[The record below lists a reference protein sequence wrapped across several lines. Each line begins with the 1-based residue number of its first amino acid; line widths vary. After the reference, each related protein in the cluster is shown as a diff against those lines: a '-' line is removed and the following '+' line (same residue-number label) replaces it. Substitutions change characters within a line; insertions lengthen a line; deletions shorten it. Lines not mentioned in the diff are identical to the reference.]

1 MSTTQSR
8 FSRRMGEQRPCDAD
22 AAVALH
28 VYRQP
33 LAMRLFYAL
42 LKWGWVAVLAA
53 VFLLTGCDDLAAVH
67 AAAAQGATSAQAE
80 QRRALAASE
89 ICQGKA
95 HEWAGTVLTCH
106 QER

>member
-1 MSTTQSR
+1 MNTTMPQA
-8 FSRRMGEQRPCDAD
+8 QP
-22 AAVALH
+22 AA
-28 VYRQP
+28 RG
-33 LAMRLFYAL
+33 LFYAIAL
-42 LKWGWVAVLAA
+42 TAVSM
-53 VFLLTGCDDLAAVH
+53 LTGCDRMAAVH

-106 QER
+106 KER

>member
-1 MSTTQSR
+1 MTRTQPHTQPATRR
-8 FSRRMGEQRPCDAD
+8 F
-22 AAVALH
+22 
-28 VYRQP
+28 
-33 LAMRLFYAL
+33 FYACI
-42 LKWGWVAVLAA
+42 AALA
-53 VFLLTGCDDLAAVH
+53 LLTGCDRMAAVH